1 MHDQLD
7 GFEQAMQHAQQAA
20 EDRAKDHTRWVV
32 SERLLQALDRYDNAD
47 LINGLA
53 FAEQTGQCVIG
64 MELSEGGT
72 KVLDHWWRSDV
83 ADRGNLAIRGITYNQ
98 EDLREALAALLEAAK
113 SEPQSASS
121 FALPEALAR
130 QAHAAANAFG
140 RINTLY
146 EQIQAQSS
154 TASIGLYA
162 WYVALGRQVLRTATP
177 NSMDR
182 ALHQGLRLTLFASV
196 HETAVDIRLSE
207 AARSGQPINPQRS
220 AGQVSRYLDQAWAE
234 GLMQARNS
242 DFYKVRVSGLVCL
255 LEGMLM
261 AFKARELPDSDA
273 RVKTEL
279 LAAAMTT
286 AAAGFEIGASYVDQ
300 IATRYGAN
308 SVTGKGAAVTLG
320 RLKLWGASL
329 AGIGGGMLAWWDFT
343 DWLQHLRSDP
353 TTKQGK
359 RKSRILATA
368 YALRGVAT
376 ITLSLGE
383 LGTAIAIA
391 KPLFDHLANSSANKI
406 VRLLSQSMSRLAKR
420 LGTQAA
426 RLLLARLILGAFW
439 IGLVLTLIIYI
450 FEDDALEKWCKRS
463 SFRVGKN
470 SEPYDEQEELMALHA
485 AFSEVL

>member
-1 MHDQLD
+1 MDH
-7 GFEQAMQHAQQAA
+7 
-20 EDRAKDHTRWVV
+20 AKDHTRWVV

-113 SEPQSASS
+113 AEPSSASS

-146 EQIQAQSS
+146 EQMQAQSS

-196 HETAVDIRLSE
+196 HEAAVDIRLSE

-286 AAAGFEIGASYVDQ
+286 AAAGFEVGASYVDQ
-300 IATRYGAN
+300 VVARYGAN
-308 SVTGKGAAVTLG
+308 SVTGRGAAAALG

-329 AGIGGGMLAWWDFT
+329 AGTGGLVLAWWDYS
-343 DWLQHLRSDP
+343 DSSRHLKELQGTS
-353 TTKQGK
+353 
-359 RKSRILATA
+359 KSHPAYKSGILAFTYVTRA
-368 YALRGVAT
+368 TAT
-376 ITLSLGE
+376 IALSLAE
-383 LGTAIAIA
+383 LGSAIAIA
-391 KPLFDHLANSSANKI
+391 KPLFDHLSKNSRSKIIHTLSRSAS
-406 VRLLSQSMSRLAKR
+406 LLAGK

-426 RLLLARLILGAFW
+426 RLLLARLVLGAFW
-439 IGLVLTLIIYI
+439 LGLVMTVIILIL
-450 FEDDALEKWCKRS
+450 EDDALEKWCKRS
-463 SFRVGKN
+463 TYRINKDADA
-470 SEPYDEQEELMALHA
+470 YDINDELPALHS
-485 AFSEVL
+485 AFSEVI

>member
-1 MHDQLD
+1 D
-7 GFEQAMQHAQQAA
+7 HA
-20 EDRAKDHTRWVV
+20 RWVV

-98 EDLREALAALLEAAK
+98 EDLREELAALLEAAK
-113 SEPQSASS
+113 AEPPSASS

-130 QAHAAANAFG
+130 QAHVAANVFG

-146 EQIQAQSS
+146 EQMQAQSS

-220 AGQVSRYLDQAWAE
+220 TGQVSRYLDQAWAE

-286 AAAGFEIGASYVDQ
+286 AAAGFEVGASYVDQ
-300 IATRYGAN
+300 VVARYGAN
-308 SVTGKGAAVTLG
+308 SVTGRGAAAALG

-329 AGIGGGMLAWWDFT
+329 AVTGGFVLAWWDFA
-343 DWLQHLRSDP
+343 DAAQQLIYRQQNL
-353 TTKQGK
+353 TKQSTKKPGT
-359 RKSRILATA
+359 LALA
-368 YALRGVAT
+368 YASRALAT
-376 ITLSLGE
+376 ITISLAE
-383 LGTAIAIA
+383 AGTAIAIA
-391 KPLFDHLANSSANKI
+391 KPLFDHLSQNAKTKLVRMMTTSMGALANK
-406 VRLLSQSMSRLAKR
+406 

-426 RLLLARLILGAFW
+426 RLLLARLVLGAFW
-439 IGLVLTLIIYI
+439 IGIILTLIIYI
-450 FEDDALEKWCKRS
+450 LEDDALEKWCKRS
-463 SFRVGKN
+463 CFRTHKN
-470 SEPYDEQEELMALHA
+470 IKPYEEQEELSALHSA
-485 AFSEVL
+485 IGEVL

>member
-1 MHDQLD
+1 
-7 GFEQAMQHAQQAA
+7 AQQAA
-20 EDRAKDHTRWVV
+20 EDRAKDHARWVV

-98 EDLREALAALLEAAK
+98 EDLREELAALLEAAK
-113 SEPQSASS
+113 AEPSSASS

-130 QAHAAANAFG
+130 QAHVAANAFG

-146 EQIQAQSS
+146 EQMQAQSS

-286 AAAGFEIGASYVDQ
+286 AAAGFEVGASYVDQ
-300 IATRYGAN
+300 VVARYGAN
-308 SVTGKGAAVTLG
+308 SVTGRGAAAALG

-329 AGIGGGMLAWWDFT
+329 AVTGGFVLAWWDFA
-343 DWLQHLRSDP
+343 DAAQQLIYRQQNL
-353 TTKQGK
+353 TKQSTKKPGT
-359 RKSRILATA
+359 LALA
-368 YALRGVAT
+368 YASRALAT
-376 ITLSLGE
+376 ITISLAE
-383 LGTAIAIA
+383 AGTAIAIA
-391 KPLFDHLANSSANKI
+391 KPLFDHLSQNAKTKLVRMMTTSMGALANK
-406 VRLLSQSMSRLAKR
+406 

-426 RLLLARLILGAFW
+426 RLLLARLVLVAFW
-439 IGLVLTLIIYI
+439 IGIILTLIIYI
-450 FEDDALEKWCKRS
+450 LEDDALEKWCKRS
-463 SFRVGKN
+463 CFRTHKN
-470 SEPYDEQEELMALHA
+470 IKPYEEQEELSALHSA
-485 AFSEVL
+485 IGEVL